1 MKTQPLQ
8 KEIISKNEAAYVLS
22 CRPETIATL
31 CEVGFFTCRSNGKTH
46 KLFMEE
52 IKELIKNLRTYD
64 DARWC
69 KNPKHKALMTKM
81 FYQKNQIL
89 TTNEYSRN

>member
-22 CRPETIATL
+22 CRPETIARL
-31 CEVGFFTCRSNGKTH
+31 CEVGLLVTRSNGKTH
-46 KLFMEE
+46 KLFMED
-52 IKELIKNLRTYD
+52 IRELLFNLRKYD

-69 KNPKHKALMTKM
+69 KNPKQKALLTEH
-81 FYQKNQIL
+81 FYQKTQIL
-89 TTNEYSRN
+89 TSTELSRN